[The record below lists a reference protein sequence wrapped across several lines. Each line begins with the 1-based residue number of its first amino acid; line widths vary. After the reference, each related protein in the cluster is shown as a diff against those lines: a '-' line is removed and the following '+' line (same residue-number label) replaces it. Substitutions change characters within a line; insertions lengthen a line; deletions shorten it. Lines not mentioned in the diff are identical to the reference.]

1 MKDGHLTNCSTS
13 PNVFAAL
20 LLRPG
25 KAEQGG
31 IYLLRT
37 AAVIPSPAPRNTTC
51 PIGERVLRRLPRVR
65 RRNLG
70 RKRETLYLV
79 DKVSYGIL
87 IGSAFLTANRPDIY
101 SGEDGI
107 PPITFRPRRVWF
119 LRPASPIDRLD
130 GKKESEPELLNLRFV
145 SGLCGCCCRG
155 ANNDTNISTNDT
167 KEAGTLQGTR

>member
-25 KAEQGG
+25 KVEQGG

-37 AAVIPSPAPRNTTC
+37 AAVIPW

-79 DKVSYGIL
+79 DELSYGIL

-107 PPITFRPRRVWF
+107 PPITFRPRKVWF
-119 LRPASPIDRLD
+119 L
-130 GKKESEPELLNLRFV
+130 
-145 SGLCGCCCRG
+145 
-155 ANNDTNISTNDT
+155 
-167 KEAGTLQGTR
+167 